1 MGSIVRRIA
10 AAAAISGIAA
20 GMLFA
25 APGTGISAVEAEEI
39 ALRDAKVENVEFMY
53 TGRDHEDGRPVYD
66 VEFFADGREYDYEI
80 DAQTG
85 DIISMDSDAEY
96 YGHHHRPVPP
106 QAPAGLIGDKDAG
119 RIAFEDAGIGPADAE
134 RLRIKHDRDDGRY
147 RYEVEFAAGGSKYEY
162 KIDASS
168 GAILEYS
175 VEKLPAVKPAP
186 AGGITIEQAAA
197 IALERVKGAT
207 MDDLHIRADRDDG
220 RVVYE
225 GAIWF
230 DSYEYEF
237 EVDALT
243 GRITDWDRDREHDWF

>member
-1 MGSIVRRIA
+1 MKRLFSPACLESITTDAHSVPGS
-10 AAAAISGIAA
+10 SPEKTS
-20 GMLFA
+20 L
-25 APGTGISAVEAEEI
+25 
-39 ALRDAKVENVEFMY
+39 
-53 TGRDHEDGRPVYD
+53 
-66 VEFFADGREYDYEI
+66 
-80 DAQTG
+80 
-85 DIISMDSDAEY
+85 
-96 YGHHHRPVPP
+96 PP

-134 RLRIKHDRDDGRY
+134 RLHIKHDRDDGRY

-175 VEKLPAVKPAP
+175 VEKLPEAKPAP

-230 DSYEYEF
+230 DGYEYEF